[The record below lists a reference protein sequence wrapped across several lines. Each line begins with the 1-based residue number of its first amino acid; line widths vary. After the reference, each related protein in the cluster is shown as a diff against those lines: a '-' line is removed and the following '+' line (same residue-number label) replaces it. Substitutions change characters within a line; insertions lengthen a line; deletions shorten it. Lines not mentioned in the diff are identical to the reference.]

1 MRYAYDSDYLPL
13 AQRVLGDMY
22 DFAVNTL
29 QYTLKE
35 FHMMFLVCGMSQQFE
50 IGNPTFIAG
59 KNGCEIAKIV
69 VYDCY
74 GNVPEEEDEMYVDKS
89 PEFWVGWA
97 LSYYQWVS
105 CLNYKIIQEKVPI
118 TEIYGMYATLH
129 ETDISKFVTIMD
141 EKCKKQMEESRL
153 KRLRTYAGLSQAQ
166 LADFSGVPLRQIQL
180 FEQGQRDI
188 RKTQAMTLLQLA
200 RTLQCDCMDLL

>member
-89 PEFWVGWA
+89 PE
-97 LSYYQWVS
+97 
-105 CLNYKIIQEKVPI
+105 
-118 TEIYGMYATLH
+118 
-129 ETDISKFVTIMD
+129 
-141 EKCKKQMEESRL
+141 
-153 KRLRTYAGLSQAQ
+153 
-166 LADFSGVPLRQIQL
+166 
-180 FEQGQRDI
+180 
-188 RKTQAMTLLQLA
+188 
-200 RTLQCDCMDLL
+200 